1 MASLSNELEAVIDAL
16 SSSINIR
23 LQTLSTNYRQT
34 IQENAEALDSAGR
47 GARDAPLSDRAIKSS
62 KTCEILFGEN
72 VLTPDEPSYKEK
84 QLKNWY
90 SRSEQQ
96 GKLSLSSQGP

>member
-47 GARDAPLSDRAIKSS
+47 GARETPLSDRAIKSS
-62 KTCEILFGEN
+62 KACQILFGES
-72 VLTPDEPSYKEK
+72 VVTPDETSSKEK
-84 QLKNWY
+84 QQKNWY
-90 SRSEQQ
+90 VR
-96 GKLSLSSQGP
+96 P

>member
-1 MASLSNELEAVIDAL
+1 MASLSNDLEAVIDTI
-16 SSSINIR
+16 SSSINIH

-62 KTCEILFGEN
+62 KACKILFGES
-72 VLTPDEPSYKEK
+72 VVTPGGPSYKEK
-84 QLKNWY
+84 QLNNWY
-90 SRSEQQ
+90 VRS
-96 GKLSLSSQGP
+96 